1 MFYFGTKNNKNKEE
15 EISNLSFSFLIDAE
29 NSNTKTIGY
38 QKCRSRKTGILPAPA
53 FKRNR
58 EKQ

>member
-29 NSNTKTIGY
+29 NSNT
-38 QKCRSRKTGILPAPA
+38 
-53 FKRNR
+53 
-58 EKQ
+58 